1 MRDLYYKKTYQS
13 SINKK
18 YISRGVWKTE
28 SAFEGTAEGSMIAL
42 WGITTFRYLKK
53 KKKTAMQCNFQ
64 TRNKF
69 FLFAEKPH
77 CFSHTSQND
86 ASVQIVEDSCFII

>member
-1 MRDLYYKKTYQS
+1 M
-13 SINKK
+13 NKK

-42 WGITTFRYLKK
+42 WGITTFCYLKK
-53 KKKTAMQCNFQ
+53 KKKTAMQRNFQ

-69 FLFAEKPH
+69 FLFRPTAKKRLVEAEKPH

-86 ASVQIVEDSCFII
+86 ASVQIVEDSCFIK